1 MKQLHTRM
9 PALVKFNRSIK
20 TLSRMCAVV
29 ASFALSAQAAVPV
42 EESVGPISSASADSV
57 MRTAQTIENT
67 PAAVPSDSS
76 LSGLFYQL
84 QVLQQEVQ
92 DLRGQLE
99 EQQYLLQRL
108 QRGQQDQYL
117 DLDKRLAALATG
129 HPQPAPQTA
138 SSTGVTTAPET
149 LQGESITERDAYAL
163 AIENMR
169 ARQFDM
175 SIQGFRQLITDFPN
189 GQYTPNAFYWLGE
202 LYLAQK
208 QREQSRQNFM
218 QVLNLYP
225 DHQKVPD
232 ALYKLGVV
240 YQGLGD
246 EDKALEYLQ
255 RVQTDY
261 SQSPAAAL
269 AKKYAEVMV
278 KGAE

>member
-1 MKQLHTRM
+1 MKQPHNRM
-9 PALVKFNRSIK
+9 PPLFYFNRSIK
-20 TLSRMCAVV
+20 TLVRTFVV
-29 ASFALSAQAAVPV
+29 WASVSFSAQAAVPV
-42 EESVGPISSASADSV
+42 EESVGLTSSASPEVAV
-57 MRTAQTIENT
+57 RTVQPSENS
-67 PAAVPSDSS
+67 PAAAPGDAS

-92 DLRGQLE
+92 DLRGQIE

-117 DLDKRLAALATG
+117 DLDKRLAALVTG
-129 HPQPAPQTA
+129 QPQPAPQTA

-149 LQGESITERDAYAL
+149 SQGQSVTEREAYAV

-202 LYLAQK
+202 LFLAQK

-278 KGAE
+278 KGVE